1 MAYME
6 TVAKTGNINALLTKA
21 VSAHGA
27 GHLKDAFELYNQVLA
42 IDPSSLEGLKRISVL
57 MLQGG
62 QVAEAFE
69 TIKKAQKI
77 RPKSKS
83 VMEIFGASAMA
94 AGEFGLAVRAFENLS
109 KVKPV
114 NPLYFAEW
122 SRAEYELNNYRR
134 SIAAYQ
140 QFLKFTSSP
149 RPEDHFV
156 LGRLYFRNRQP
167 LEAAKSLDKALK
179 GGFENSEILAIRAN
193 CYIHAGDEQ
202 KALRFFER
210 AIKLDPDNVEA
221 HYQHRNLIKT
231 EAGDPI
237 FKHLESLK
245 GNPKITGT
253 PEINL
258 YFLLGKMYQR
268 LGEDDRAFENYQI
281 ANQKTGALYARQG
294 AAYDADQVREDFN
307 LLKKVFS
314 KAALGEL
321 DYQGSDSEMPVFI
334 VGMPRSGTTLL
345 EQIISAHPLAEG
357 RGEMDAMHYIHI
369 KMEEGLASGKTLESL
384 LKSNGKAWQKSYLE
398 ALAPGQGVTRVS
410 DKLPANFRSLGAISL
425 LFPKAKIIHIH
436 RNPLDVGFSIFGNL
450 FDTGHPYSTSLKNIG
465 DYSRQTLD
473 LLDYWKAGLAIP
485 ILDLAYEDLVSDQE
499 QKSRE
504 IIDFL
509 GLEWD
514 PACLEFHKQDFA
526 AMTLSSIQ
534 VRKPMT
540 SKSIGRWKRFEQ
552 HLGPLEEGLGEA
564 LAVKAKKG

>member
-6 TVAKTGNINALLTKA
+6 NVANSGNINALFTDA
-21 VSAHGA
+21 VTAHGA
-27 GHLKDAFELYNQVLA
+27 GHLQDAFTLYNKVLA
-42 IDPSSLEGLKRISVL
+42 LDPKNIETLKRLSIL

-62 QVAEAFE
+62 QAGEAYA
-69 TIKKAQKI
+69 TIKRAREL

-83 VMEIFGASAMA
+83 VMEIFGAAAMA
-94 AGEFGLAVRAFENLS
+94 NKDFGNAIRAFEGLT

-122 SRAEYELNNYRR
+122 SKAEYELNNYARA
-134 SIAAYQ
+134 IARYQ
-140 QFLKFTSSP
+140 DFLKYTPAP

-167 LEAAKSLDKALK
+167 LEAAPWLDKAMA

-210 AIKLDPDNVEA
+210 AILLDPDNVEA

-237 FKHLESLK
+237 FQHLESLK
-245 GNPKITGT
+245 GNPKIIGT

-268 LGEDDRAFENYQI
+268 LGEDDRAFENYQR
-281 ANQKTGALYARQG
+281 ANQKTEALYVKQG
-294 AAYDADQVREDFN
+294 AAYNSAEVASAFE
-307 LLKKVFS
+307 LLKKAFS
-314 KAALGEL
+314 RAALAGL
-321 DYQGSDSEMPVFI
+321 AYQGSDSELPVFI

-345 EQIISAHPLAEG
+345 EQIISAHPKAEG
-357 RGEMDAMHYIHI
+357 RGELDAMHFIHV
-369 KMEEGLASGKTLESL
+369 EVEAGLRAGKTLESL
-384 LKSNGKAWQKSYLE
+384 LNENGKAWQKSYLE
-398 ALAPGQGVTRVS
+398 ALAPREGVARVS
-410 DKLPANFRSLGAISL
+410 DKLPANFRSLGLISL
-425 LFPKAKIIHIH
+425 LFPKARIIHIQ
-436 RNPLDVGFSIFGNL
+436 RNPFDVGFSIFSNL

-473 LLDYWKAGLAIP
+473 LLEFWKAELESP

-504 IIDFL
+504 VIEFL
-509 GLEWD
+509 GLDWD
-514 PACLEFHKQDFA
+514 PACLEFYTQDFA

-540 SKSIGRWKRFEQ
+540 SKSVARWKRFQ
-552 HLGPLEEGLGEA
+552 GHLGPLEEGLGDA
-564 LAVKAKKG
+564 LAGKAKKG

>member
-6 TVAKTGNINALLTKA
+6 TVANRGNINSLLTDA
-21 VSAHGA
+21 VTAHGA
-27 GHLKDAFELYNQVLA
+27 GHLQDAFQLYNQVLA
-42 IDPSSLEGLKRISVL
+42 INPKNIEALKRLSVL

-62 QVAEAFE
+62 QTAQAFE
-69 TIKKAQKI
+69 TIQKAQGL

-83 VMEIFGASAMA
+83 VREIFGAAAMA
-94 AGEFGLAVRAFENLS
+94 AGEFGLAIKAFENLS
-109 KVKPV
+109 KIKPV

-122 SRAEYELNNYRR
+122 SKAEYELNNYKRA
-134 SIAAYQ
+134 IARYQ
-140 QFLKFTSSP
+140 DFLKYSPAP

-167 LEAAKSLDKALK
+167 LEAATWLDKAMAA
-179 GGFENSEILAIRAN
+179 GFENSEILAIRAN
-193 CYIHAGDEQ
+193 CYIHEGDEQ
-202 KALRFFER
+202 KALEFFER
-210 AIKLDPDNVEA
+210 AIKLDPENVEA

-237 FKHLESLK
+237 FEHLESLK

-281 ANQKTGALYARQG
+281 ANQKTEALYTKQG
-294 AAYDADQVREDFN
+294 TVYNADQVKRDFD
-307 LLKKVFS
+307 LLKKAFS
-314 KAALGEL
+314 KAALAEL
-321 DYQGSDSEMPVFI
+321 DYQGSESEAPVFI

-357 RGEMDAMHYIHI
+357 RGELDQMHHIHTQ
-369 KMEEGLASGKTLESL
+369 MEDGLRAGKTLESL
-384 LKSNGKAWQKSYLE
+384 LKDNGKAWQKSYLE
-398 ALAPGQGVTRVS
+398 ALSPGEGVTRVS
-410 DKLPANFRSLGAISL
+410 DKLPANFRSLGLISL
-425 LFPKAKIIHIH
+425 LFPKARIIHIQ

-473 LLDYWKAGLAIP
+473 LLEYWKAELEIP

-499 QKSRE
+499 QKSKD
-504 IIDFL
+504 IIEFL
-509 GLEWD
+509 GLDWD
-514 PACLEFHKQDFA
+514 PACLEFYTQDFA

-540 SKSIGRWKRFEQ
+540 SKSVARWKRFQE

-564 LAVKAKKG
+564 LAGKAKKG